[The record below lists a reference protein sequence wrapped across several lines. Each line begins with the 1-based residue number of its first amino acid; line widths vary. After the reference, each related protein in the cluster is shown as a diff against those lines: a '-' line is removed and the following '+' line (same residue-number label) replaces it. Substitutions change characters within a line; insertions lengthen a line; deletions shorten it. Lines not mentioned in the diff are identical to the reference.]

1 MPFTAPSNA
10 STRCESSHWAVS
22 VWSRLTG
29 IDDHLRTLQ
38 GGVEQI
44 TVGLFIEGSLNLVLF
59 SSLISSFFSRG
70 DAHQM
75 LAKPSFLLDGR
86 PLDWTK
92 WDFLCRLLTD
102 RHFGSR
108 GFSVVVVSLA
118 LERYAKGCI
127 GVKESRHTPS
137 YVVGQVVAE
146 IVIFFFFICFP
157 SLPSGSHLWN

>member
-1 MPFTAPSNA
+1 M
-10 STRCESSHWAVS
+10 
-22 VWSRLTG
+22 
-29 IDDHLRTLQ
+29 RTLR

-59 SSLISSFFSRG
+59 SSLISSFFSQG

-86 PLDWTK
+86 PLNCQLTK

-137 YVVGQVVAE
+137 YVVRQVVAE
-146 IVIFFFFICFP
+146 IVIFFILFS
-157 SLPSGSHLWN
+157 SLPFPQAHTCEIRCPFVPVWKK